1 MACTSNREQVF
12 TALFALVEPLQA
24 PAGTPRP
31 LPTATPFKTVSRRV
45 TLPGQGPGNL
55 DPVIQP
61 ALMMWEQ
68 PEHTEG
74 AERGIRIRHWPVWF
88 VIAFRNDNREIA
100 GATILNPLIDAVEA
114 ALSPDDPVHNTLRLL
129 QPQPGGQSIPL
140 ISAGAIEGPLIK
152 HIGDTAADG
161 QGGAVIMFD
170 MIVP

>member
-1 MACTSNREQVF
+1 MACTREQVF
-12 TALFALVEPLQA
+12 TALFAKVQPLQA
-24 PAGTPRP
+24 PAGSARP
-31 LPTATPFKTVSRRV
+31 LPSATPFKTVSRRV

-100 GATILNPLIDAVEA
+100 GATLLHPLIDAVEA
-114 ALSPDDPVHNTLRLL
+114 ALAPDDPVRNTVRLM
-129 QPQPGGQSIPL
+129 QPLAGGQSIAL
-140 ISAGAIEGPLIK
+140 IEAGGIEGPLIK
-152 HIGDTAADG
+152 HTGDTSADG

-170 MIVP
+170 MVVP